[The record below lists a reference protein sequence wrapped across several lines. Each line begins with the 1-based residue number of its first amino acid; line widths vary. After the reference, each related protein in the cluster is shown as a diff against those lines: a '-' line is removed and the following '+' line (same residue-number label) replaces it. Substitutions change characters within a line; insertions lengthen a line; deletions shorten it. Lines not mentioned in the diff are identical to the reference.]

1 MYEISLEAAAVQ
13 SFSYT
18 ADQLAALAEAISA
31 ERLAPYR
38 VLAGGDPVL
47 ALQLYERNTALS
59 EAFYGALQGL
69 EITLRNRV
77 DRALASG
84 LGRADWYDAGILY
97 PEQLRPLEQAKQ
109 ALAREAKPLT
119 PGRIVAELSFG
130 FWTGIMGPKYADL
143 WRLHLVRVF
152 ARRPLQRVEAHERLN
167 TIRKLR
173 NRIAHYEPILSRPLD
188 RDFNRILDAIAW
200 MCPVAAHWVRAQ
212 SAFPVRFAA
221 LPGS

>member
-1 MYEISLEAAAVQ
+1 MQ
-13 SFSYT
+13 PFSYT
-18 ADQLAALAEAISA
+18 ADQLEALAEAISA

-38 VLAGGDPVL
+38 TLAGGDPVL
-47 ALQLYERNTALS
+47 AVKLYERNTALS

-69 EITLRNRV
+69 EVTLRNRV

-84 LGRADWYDAGILY
+84 LGCADWYNTGILH
-97 PEQLRPLEQAKQ
+97 PEQSRPLEQAKQ
-109 ALAREAKPLT
+109 ALTREAKPLS

-130 FWTGIMGPKYADL
+130 FWTGMTGPKYSDL

-152 ARRPLQRVEAHERLN
+152 ARRPLQRAEAHERLN
-167 TIRKLR
+167 SIRKLR

-200 MCPVAAHWVRAQ
+200 MCPVTASWVRAQ
-212 SAFPVRFAA
+212 SAFPERFAA
-221 LPGS
+221 PLAP